1 MPAEA
6 EDDFMTG
13 ELFQRRI
20 EDRWRQDLHV
30 VQREVDVI
38 KQRTDALEIRTD
50 RMMTESAESRAESRE
65 IMGKIF
71 DIVRELQEH
80 RAREE
85 GRREGKGWA
94 DTVQRWAVPA
104 VISVIALSKTM
115 GWI

>member
-1 MPAEA
+1 M
-6 EDDFMTG
+6 
-13 ELFQRRI
+13 
-20 EDRWRQDLHV
+20 
-30 VQREVDVI
+30 I

-71 DIVRELQEH
+71 DIVRELQDH

-94 DTVQRWAVPA
+94 DTVQRWAIPA
-104 VISVIALSKTM
+104 VISVIALAKTM